1 MNTSLKKK
9 HRTIKT
15 LSPDDIWQ
23 PLFNRAALWAGFL
36 DKQDCPCRYPEIGL
50 CGIEFDGDCA
60 THEFFVNGKATI
72 AQDSGFDALYVHDSK
87 VVFNGPPYGNKCI
100 EIKEY
105 DRLRV
110 CCSAVYRFL
119 ITAPAYFSKD
129 GMICSRC
136 GVLQKRRD
144 RLHTVCESCFLR
156 LLEIPT
162 FKYGVYR

>member
-1 MNTSLKKK
+1 MSNSLKRK
-9 HRTIKT
+9 HRPIRN

-23 PLFNRAALWAGFL
+23 PLYSRVALRVGFL
-36 DKQDCPCRYPEIGL
+36 DKRDCPCQYPEIGL

-72 AQDSGFDALYVHDSK
+72 AQDQGTLYVYDSK
-87 VVFNGPPYGNKCI
+87 AVFNGPLYGAKCV
-100 EIKEY
+100 EIKEH

-119 ITAPAYFSKD
+119 ITVPASVSKD
-129 GMICSRC
+129 GLICSRC
-136 GVLQKRRD
+136 GALQRRHD
-144 RLHTVCESCFLR
+144 PLHTVCELCFLR